1 MAKLSDIFSRKGA
14 PAGVEKLTPRSRNGN
29 GSGGDHISFDSP
41 SDIGSRIGE
50 ENEILRTLL
59 TDTGRKISEL
69 DELKSAFDKLVAPFN
84 STLRALEQ
92 EKSQTMSLSGMLSEA
107 RSSYDTLRTEFYQVE
122 RKATALETE
131 VERLREDLEL
141 SRETGRGLESN
152 RLELTDELN
161 ARNAQIAE
169 LERQLAHESTQ
180 RRAVGE
186 ARRALQEQFDIAE
199 KRMIGLEGELAAA
212 GEAGTAGR
220 RKTSIA
226 NCGRSG
232 AERDGAPHAASHRK

>member
-1 MAKLSDIFSRKGA
+1 MAKLSDIFSRKSA
-14 PAGVEKLTPRSRNGN
+14 SASVERLTSRSRNGN
-29 GSGGDHISFDSP
+29 GGGGDHISFDSP
-41 SDIGSRIGE
+41 SDIGSRMGE

-122 RKATALETE
+122 RKATALEAE

-141 SRETGRGLESN
+141 SRETGRGWKATGS
-152 RLELTDELN
+152 
-161 ARNAQIAE
+161 
-169 LERQLAHESTQ
+169 SSP
-180 RRAVGE
+180 
-186 ARRALQEQFDIAE
+186 
-199 KRMIGLEGELAAA
+199 
-212 GEAGTAGR
+212 
-220 RKTSIA
+220 TS
-226 NCGRSG
+226 
-232 AERDGAPHAASHRK
+232 